1 MYIADVAT
9 FFRLFA
15 DCAPFGYTSDATEI
29 AFKPFSDI
37 YGAKRRPVETARLP
51 TLNVASRTTFSPLKR
66 QKIYE

>member
-29 AFKPFSDI
+29 AFKPFSEFMGQS
-37 YGAKRRPVETARLP
+37 GARSKPHVFRL
-51 TLNVASRTTFSPLKR
+51 
-66 QKIYE
+66 